1 MLKASYKKY
10 ILKFHSPAIT
20 SRATMLDK
28 ETYFIKIWDKS
39 IPNVYGIG
47 ECAIFRGLSADDT
60 PEYEQELSYICENI
74 NHISVKDIDFSSIR
88 FGVETALNDLRNGG
102 KRVIFNTKWLSGLNP
117 IQINGLIWMGNYSE
131 MLNRLHEKLEQGFNC
146 IKLKIGGIDFNKEL
160 KILKHIRSNFSA
172 DDLQLRLD
180 ANGAFTPNNALEH
193 LERLS
198 KYNIH
203 SIEQPIKQDQWDK
216 MAVICKNSPI
226 PIALDEELI
235 GINNFEQK
243 IELIETIRP
252 AYLILKPSLCGGFIG
267 SQEWIELA
275 TKYNVGWWATSA
287 LESNI
292 GLNAI
297 AQWVST
303 LPITMPQGLG
313 TGALYLNNISSPLEQ
328 IDDVLTYNPTAKWQI
343 PSSIL

>member
-20 SRATMLDK
+20 SRATMFDK
-28 ETYFIKIWDKS
+28 ETYFIKIWDES

-203 SIEQPIKQDQWDK
+203 SIEQPIKQNQWDK
-216 MAVICKNSPI
+216 MAAICKNSPI

-313 TGALYLNNISSPLEQ
+313 TGALYLNNIPSPLEQ
-328 IDDVLTYNPTAKWQI
+328 IDDVLTYNPTIKWQI